1 VADSLLAASVYI
13 ALSGTHYYS
22 PHASLPPH
30 LAPRTPPPGPSPPSI
45 CATSGIERTRVAS
58 AASWSSHRTAWHC
71 CCRSR
76 PLRPPSLASGASR
89 HPSTSCEASS
99 RVGRLNCRRG
109 SNGKTCTSTTS
120 FLRLVQRNGPARG
133 QRLVVDLWRPAVYS
147 ERLGALGKAFPV
159 ALSRQGFPG
168 SPDCFAHVIFIV
180 VILRRCI
187 RKQGGFESNPA
198 FISQA
203 SWAPF
208 AHYPPPSS
216 PSGIQRKILA
226 RTR

>member
-1 VADSLLAASVYI
+1 MRLCPR
-13 ALSGTHYYS
+13 T
-22 PHASLPPH
+22 LPP
-30 LAPRTPPPGPSPPSI
+30 APRPPALLRPVS
-45 CATSGIERTRVAS
+45 AAASGIERTRMAS

-120 FLRLVQRNGPARG
+120 SLRLVQRNGPARG

-147 ERLGALGKAFPV
+147 ERLGALGKVFPV
-159 ALSRQGFPG
+159 ALSKQGFPG
-168 SPDCFAHVIFIV
+168 SPDCFAHGISIV
-180 VILRRCI
+180 VSI
-187 RKQGGFESNPA
+187 
-198 FISQA
+198 
-203 SWAPF
+203 
-208 AHYPPPSS
+208 
-216 PSGIQRKILA
+216 
-226 RTR
+226 